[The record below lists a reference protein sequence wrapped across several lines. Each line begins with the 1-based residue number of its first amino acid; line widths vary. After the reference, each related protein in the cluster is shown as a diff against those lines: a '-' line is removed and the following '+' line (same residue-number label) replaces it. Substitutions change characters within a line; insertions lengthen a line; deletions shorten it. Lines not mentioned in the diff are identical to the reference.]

1 MHMYSAH
8 DTTIMPI
15 LAMLNLEVNEWPPF
29 AADIIFELYEDA
41 DKKHYITVRYLGK
54 VGKNDVRF
62 VLTSSCL

>member
-1 MHMYSAH
+1 MHMYSGH

-29 AADIIFELYEDA
+29 GADIIFELYEDA

-54 VGKNDVRF
+54 V
-62 VLTSSCL
+62 C